1 MISNV
6 LVLCVG
12 NICRSPMGEI
22 LFSDKLARI
31 GISVQVSSAGLGAL
45 VEYPADPLVQA
56 IMLERG
62 LDISQHRARQVTN
75 QMLFDSD
82 IIFTMSTG
90 QQEQIEGSLPSIRG
104 RVHRLGK
111 WGGYDIPD
119 PFQRPREAFEQALL
133 LIEQGVEDWCGKLW
147 N

>member
-6 LVLCVG
+6 LVICVG
-12 NICRSPMGEI
+12 NICRSPMGEA
-22 LFSDKLARI
+22 LFSDKLSKKSI
-31 GISVQVSSAGLGAL
+31 FTQVHSAGIGAL
-45 VEYPADPLVQA
+45 VDYPADALAQEL
-56 IMLERG
+56 MLKRG
-62 LDISQHRARQVTN
+62 LDISNHRARQVTN
-75 QMLFDSD
+75 QILFDAD

-104 RVHRLGK
+104 RVHRLGQ